1 LTRLLLRMARAPASE
16 QHGGDSARRHRR
28 PCSTCRTAQCLQQAR
43 NKSQPFSIVLKND
56 QQPLNSRGAPT
67 AAPRHWARQIGWH
80 GYAVSSE
87 PRQALLVHTERP
99 AQRPCRFQMLPKKK
113 KRSWNPS
120 SQTSVLL
127 GTPYR
132 PVPSPGTRSFSDA
145 CIICVC
151 GQALI
156 KSYRFSLTA
165 PTGIAV
171 VGGGR
176 RPPASTRL
184 PRCLPA
190 CRNHRGIAFCPPAS
204 RPLLMR

>member
-151 GQALI
+151 SGLDQVLQILA
-156 KSYRFSLTA
+156 YCPNRHR
-165 PTGIAV
+165 GC
-171 VGGGR
+171 GGR
-176 RPPASTRL
+176 SSPTSKHPVG
-184 PRCLPA
+184 RCLPA